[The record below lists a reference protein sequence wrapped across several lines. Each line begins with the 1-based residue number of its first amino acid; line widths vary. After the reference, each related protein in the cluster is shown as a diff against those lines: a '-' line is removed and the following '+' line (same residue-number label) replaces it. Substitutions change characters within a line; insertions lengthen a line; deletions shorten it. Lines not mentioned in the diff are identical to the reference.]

1 MEQNKHGT
9 IEQIKAVWN
18 RWDQSVDP
26 LFDTGYAIDAP
37 TAMVEIGA
45 ILKEHE
51 NREKRLKAISDAARK
66 EREARDESNLRS
78 APSRDIR

>member
-9 IEQIKAVWN
+9 IGQIKAVWDHWIN
-18 RWDQSVDP
+18 S
-26 LFDTGYAIDAP
+26 GSIDAP